1 MIILNDAPNKCSRG
15 GEPSGRQVVDFL
27 RRRPDFLTDH
37 PELLASLAMPGR
49 DLSTNDGAH
58 VVDLQQVMLDRL
70 RGEIGRLHDSQG
82 ELLATTRN
90 NVQTQTRIHAAVLSL
105 LGAHSLAHLAETVTT
120 DLAVLM
126 DVDVVALCLEAGAMP
141 RIPPDGVRVVPD
153 GTVAELLGA
162 SNDVRLRENIHGEKL
177 IYGSGAGLV
186 RSDALLRLHI
196 VPGGAQGLLAFG
208 CRDHDNFQAGQ
219 ATELIG
225 FLAQVLEH
233 SVRACLD
240 QAD

>member
-1 MIILNDAPNKCSRG
+1 MSDAPSNSPHG
-15 GEPSGRQVVDFL
+15 SEPSDLQVLDFL

-37 PELLASLAMPGR
+37 PDLLAALAVPGR
-49 DLSTNDGAH
+49 DLSAADGAP
-58 VVDLQQVMLDRL
+58 VVDLQKVMLDRL

-90 NVQTQTRIHAAVLSL
+90 NVQTQTRVHAAVLSL
-105 LGAHSLAHLAETVTT
+105 LRAHSLAHLAETVTT

-141 RIPPDGVRVVPD
+141 RVLPEGVRVVPD
-153 GTVAELLGA
+153 GTVTEALGA
-162 SNDVRLRENIHGEKL
+162 NNNVRLRENIHGDKL

-208 CRDHDNFQAGQ
+208 CRDHDYFRAGQ
-219 ATELIG
+219 ATELVC

-233 SVRACLD
+233 SVRAWLD
-240 QAD
+240 QEV

>member
-1 MIILNDAPNKCSRG
+1 MNDARKSSPRRK
-15 GEPSGRQVVDFL
+15 EPSGRQVLEFL
-27 RRRPDFLTDH
+27 RRRPDFLTGH
-37 PELLASLAMPGR
+37 PELLAILAVPGR
-49 DLSTNDGAH
+49 DLGAADGVP

-126 DVDVVALCLEAGAMP
+126 DVDVVALCLEAGAVP

-153 GTVAELLGA
+153 GTVAELMGA
-162 SNDVRLRENIHGEKL
+162 KSDVRLRENIHGDEH

-186 RSDALLRLHI
+186 RSDALLRLN
-196 VPGGAQGLLAFG
+196 VVRGGAQGLLAFG
-208 CRDHDNFQAGQ
+208 CRDHDNFQDGQ

-233 SVRACLD
+233 SVRAWLD